1 VRFIVLV
8 ETKGQRLSKLIG
20 VPGADIKLEPDKAV
34 TKVQDKFM
42 LHLGEEEALKNFE
55 SLLNEISSWAAV
67 LDRLHAAAQYFRT

>member
-1 VRFIVLV
+1 VCFYSKFVR
-8 ETKGQRLSKLIG
+8 GGKL
-20 VPGADIKLEPDKAV
+20 DIKLEPDKAV

-42 LHLGEEEALKNFE
+42 LHLSEEEALQTFE

>member
-1 VRFIVLV
+1 VCSLIIIQFPSLP
-8 ETKGQRLSKLIG
+8 KLNRT
-20 VPGADIKLEPDKAV
+20 ADIKLEPDKAV